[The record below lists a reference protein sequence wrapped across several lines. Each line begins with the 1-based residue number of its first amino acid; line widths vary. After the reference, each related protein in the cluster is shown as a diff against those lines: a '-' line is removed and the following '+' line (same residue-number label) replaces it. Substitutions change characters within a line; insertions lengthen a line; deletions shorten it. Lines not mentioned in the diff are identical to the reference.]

1 MKRLS
6 LAVLILVLTGACSSP
21 SAPSEVTPTPE
32 VTSAAGSPVPSES
45 VDCQNPPSE
54 EEFEKSCVDP
64 DQEVVLPDPVSFKE
78 PYFFEDGL
86 KTEVTKITHPD
97 KDSVALLVKVTN
109 SANRDP
115 ENIEVAPSANF
126 SYSTKKNEK
135 LDTKKFPM
143 AYSHGP
149 QAVTSFQPPLSGK
162 ILAKGEAIT
171 TTVTFKVPAKSQDH
185 VVFNF
190 AISPDYQWC
199 TFVGSVS

>member
-1 MKRLS
+1 M
-6 LAVLILVLTGACSSP
+6 AVLVLVLTGACSSP

-32 VTSAAGSPVPSES
+32 ATSAAASPAPSES
-45 VDCQNPPSE
+45 IDCQNPPSE
-54 EEFEKSCVDP
+54 EEFEKYCVDP
-64 DQEVVLPDPVSFKE
+64 GPKVVLPDPVSFKE

-126 SYSTKKNEK
+126 SYATKKNER
-135 LDTKKFPM
+135 LDTQKFPM
-143 AYSHGP
+143 AYSHGSEV
-149 QAVTSFQPPLSGK
+149 VTSFRPPLSGK
-162 ILAKGEAIT
+162 ILAKGKAIT
-171 TTVTFKVPAKSQDH
+171 TTVTFEVPAKYQDR

-190 AISPDYQWC
+190 AISPDYAWC